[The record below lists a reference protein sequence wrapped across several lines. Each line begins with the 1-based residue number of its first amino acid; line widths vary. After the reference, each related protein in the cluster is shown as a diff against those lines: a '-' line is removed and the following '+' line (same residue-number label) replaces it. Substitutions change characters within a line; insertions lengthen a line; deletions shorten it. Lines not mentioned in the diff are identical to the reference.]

1 MKSEAFLRIVGQIDD
16 DLILEAAETPIRRT
30 SAWIRPLSAVAACA
44 VIAVGILAAVPLL
57 WRTGSDKAMEMAPA
71 ADEEIFDGLFDQAVG
86 NTNTSNSKTD
96 GSASAAGSPSSPTET
111 VPDTGEGVRVT
122 WWDFRICENGV
133 WHHQRVEY
141 PSGLPPMQ
149 TIVSDYLAAA
159 GADVR
164 CVSAERSVVGEK
176 DEVIGSIVQHTVGVT
191 TWTVT
196 LDGDPGE
203 DIRRG
208 LTNTVLNSGV
218 HSSLYQVVIRTPE
231 KEYPS
236 HGAYSET

>member
-1 MKSEAFLRIVGQIDD
+1 MKSEAFLRVVGQIDD
-16 DLILEAAETPIRRT
+16 DLILEAADAPVRRAP
-30 SAWIRPLSAVAACA
+30 AWIRPLSAVAACA

-71 ADEEIFDGLFDQAVG
+71 ADEEICDGLFDQAVG
-86 NTNTSNSKTD
+86 NTSNSKTD
-96 GSASAAGSPSSPTET
+96 GSASAAGNPSSPTET
-111 VPDTGEGVRVT
+111 APDTGEGVRVT

-133 WHHQRVEY
+133 WHHERVEY
-141 PSGLPPMQ
+141 KSGPPPMQ
-149 TIVSDYLAAA
+149 TLVSDYLAAA
-159 GADVR
+159 GSQVR
-164 CVSAERSVVGEK
+164 CVAAARSVVGEK
-176 DEVIGSIVQHTVGVT
+176 DEVIGDIVQHTVGVT

-218 HSSLYQVVIRTPE
+218 NSSLYQVVIRTPE
-231 KEYPS
+231 KEYPA
-236 HGAYSET
+236 HGAYSEN

>member
-1 MKSEAFLRIVGQIDD
+1 MKSEAFLRILGQIDD
-16 DLILEAAETPIRRT
+16 DLILEAEETPVRRIP
-30 SAWIRPLSAVAACA
+30 AWIRPVSAIAACA

-57 WRTGSDKAMEMAPA
+57 WRTGSDSAAEMAPA
-71 ADEEIFDGLFDQAVG
+71 ADEEIFDGLLDQITG
-86 NTNTSNSKTD
+86 NTSNSKTD
-96 GSASAAGSPSSPTET
+96 ASTSAAMDPSSPTETAT

-133 WHHQRVEY
+133 WHHERVDY
-141 PSGLPPMQ
+141 PNGFPTMQ
-149 TIVSDYLAAA
+149 NLVSDYLAAA
-159 GADVR
+159 GSQVR

-176 DEVIGSIVQHTVGVT
+176 DEVIGELVVHTVGVT
-191 TWTVT
+191 TWTIT

-218 HSSLYQVVIRTPE
+218 SSSLYQVVIRTPE

-236 HGAYSET
+236 HGAYSEN